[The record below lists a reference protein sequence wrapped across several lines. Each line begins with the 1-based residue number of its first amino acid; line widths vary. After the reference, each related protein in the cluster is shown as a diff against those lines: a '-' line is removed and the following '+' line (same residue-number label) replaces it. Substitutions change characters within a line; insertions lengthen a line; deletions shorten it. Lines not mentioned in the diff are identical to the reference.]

1 MLRSL
6 KNTGLKYNENN
17 FFIHQSNPEKTH
29 KKKKKQKLKKLIY
42 SSFHSEKSTK

>member
-6 KNTGLKYNENN
+6 KNTGLKYHENN

-29 KKKKKQKLKKLIY
+29 TQKKNKN
-42 SSFHSEKSTK
+42 